1 MVVLRHGAIR
11 PIRIQVVLIPTAMD
25 SWIHKMNSHL
35 NLHNGL
41 ILTLMD
47 LVITPLDIKLM
58 NVQQLLVCSKVRVL
72 LPTGLVLDAD
82 F

>member
-11 PIRIQVVLIPTAMD
+11 PIRIQVVLIPTVMD

-35 NLHNGL
+35 NLPNGL

-58 NVQQLLVCSKVRVL
+58 NVQQLLVCSKV
-72 LPTGLVLDAD
+72 
-82 F
+82 